1 MDPLEAIR
9 RAQASR
15 LVNNKGD
22 EVEFE
27 LAAPLLPADIEG
39 LADEVGATL
48 SGER

>member
-9 RAQASR
+9 RAQATK
-15 LVNNKGD
+15 LVNKKGD

-27 LAAPLLPADIEG
+27 LAAAPLPADIEG
-39 LADEVGATL
+39 LTDEVGAPL